1 MLKTIEIK
9 SFQLLHEVSFR
20 HVAYLQHSAIDA
32 DKNGKASIPYLNRI
46 LSADPDELYAELV
59 DTYATIKSEHKQ
71 ITDAH
76 VTPPIADSF
85 IIWGRMYVI
94 AYFRLHNDLFWRKS
108 VLPRML
114 SMQQRPV
121 LREEMKIAAAH
132 IDEYYADQESFKKE
146 MIASG
151 ISNLDDSTN
160 KSQNDVS
167 QKKPAIGR
175 PAQQLFESAEIEKQ
189 QKEQVL
195 TFLKRHNLS
204 SQPINCEKENK
215 LNKYLA
221 SIYWRWMD
229 LKLVPDEPLPTAYY
243 KFLEKVCELKFDVVQ
258 KSFTNRMG
266 KILQNKV
273 IYPDVWGE
281 VAEFFQK

>member
-20 HVAYLQHSAIDA
+20 HTAYLQHSAINA

-46 LSADPDELYAELV
+46 LSANPDELYSELV

-76 VTPPIADSF
+76 VTHPIADSF

-94 AYFRLHNDLFWRKS
+94 AYFVSHNDLFWRKS

-114 SMQQRPV
+114 SMQQRSV
-121 LREEMKIAAAH
+121 LQEEMKIAAAH
-132 IDEYYADQESFKKE
+132 IDEYYADQESFRKE

-160 KSQNDVS
+160 KSQNDVT

-175 PAQQLFESAEIEKQ
+175 PAQQLFESAEIEQQ
-189 QKEQVL
+189 QKEKVL
-195 TFLKRHNLS
+195 AFLKKHNLS
-204 SQPINCEKENK
+204 SQLINCEKDSK

-229 LKLVPDEPLPTAYY
+229 LNLVPEEPLPTAYY
-243 KFLEKVCELKFDVVQ
+243 KFLANVCELKFDVVQ

-266 KILQNKV
+266 EILKHREKYQDLWG
-273 IYPDVWGE
+273 DVT
-281 VAEFFQK
+281 EFFQK